1 MKKKECWKRIRR
13 GVEDEFVFEY
23 VEFEVSVESV
33 RPRWRLWFCGP
44 GAQQRALGSQGS
56 PNGS

>member
-23 VEFEVSVESV
+23 VEFEVFVEFV
-33 RPRWRLWFCGP
+33 RFRWRLWFCGF
-44 GAQQRALGSQGS
+44 GV
-56 PNGS
+56 